1 MGSTRLKNL
10 KDPKGLP
17 KMPVQLF
24 QEEGFKKTNLR
35 QLLFS
40 KTLMKKKFEVMSAI
54 ADKGEEAGLQNGMK
68 LIKYWL
74 ILGWNNLED

>member
-1 MGSTRLKNL
+1 MGSTRLEIS
-10 KDPKGLP
+10 KDPKGVYQ

-40 KTLMKKKFEVMSAI
+40 KLEEEQLYEVMSAI
-54 ADKGEEAGLQNGMK
+54 ADKGEEAGYRMV
-68 LIKYWL
+68 
-74 ILGWNNLED
+74 

>member
-1 MGSTRLKNL
+1 MT
-10 KDPKGLP
+10 
-17 KMPVQLF
+17 
-24 QEEGFKKTNLR
+24 
-35 QLLFS
+35 
-40 KTLMKKKFEVMSAI
+40 I

>member
-1 MGSTRLKNL
+1 MVASLEKAIRDKVDCSNGLETSFQMGSTRLEIS
-10 KDPKGLP
+10 KDPKGVYP

-40 KTLMKKKFEVMSAI
+40 KL
-54 ADKGEEAGLQNGMK
+54 
-68 LIKYWL
+68 
-74 ILGWNNLED
+74 